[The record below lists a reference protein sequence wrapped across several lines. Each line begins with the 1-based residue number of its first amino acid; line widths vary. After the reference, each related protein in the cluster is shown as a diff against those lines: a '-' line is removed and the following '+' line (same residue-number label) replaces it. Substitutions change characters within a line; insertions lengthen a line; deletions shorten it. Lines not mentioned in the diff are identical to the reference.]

1 MIARAAGINPAATCH
16 FYVWW
21 YAQGM
26 NNTVALNITCPPGM
40 GDRKDRSPDPG
51 LEELL
56 ARWRREPDALIEI
69 LHAAQQLYGWLDRPL
84 LGRLAEE
91 LRLPPSLVYG
101 VASFYHGFR
110 LKPRG
115 HQTCTVCT
123 GTSCHLQGGSRLL
136 HELEK
141 HFGIQSGTTTAD
153 GSLTLERV
161 RCLGACGMA
170 PLVRIEHE
178 GDSSSFHEKMNHVQT
193 IRLLQEGIEGK
204 PDKGKPLSPVDIYGD
219 PRRRTVLKNCPG
231 TAPENL
237 ATARASGAYDALA
250 SAVQQMTPEE
260 VCRQITASGLRGRG
274 GAGFPTGRKWDL
286 VRAARGKRKFVVAN
300 GDEGDPGAFM
310 DRTLMECDPHRVLEG
325 MAIAGYAV
333 GAASGFVYVRGEYP
347 LAAHRLREAIEQAEK
362 ARVLGRNLFGTGFS
376 FKVRVRIG
384 AGAFVCGEETALI
397 ASIMGRRGQP
407 VIRPPYPA
415 QKGLWGHSTLI
426 NNVET
431 FGSIAA
437 IIGRGGDQFSMLGTP
452 GSSGTK
458 VFSISGD
465 VARVGVVE
473 VPLGTTVRELLSL
486 AGGVTGGRFK
496 AAQTGGASGGCI
508 PAGHIDLPIDYE
520 SLRDIGTIMGSGG
533 LVVLNDTRCMVD
545 TARFFMQFC
554 CDESCGKCTP
564 CRAGTRQALRILD
577 TVCAGQGDESDLD
590 QLEDLCRLMQETSL
604 CGLGMAAPTPVLST
618 LRWYREEYLA
628 HIREGCCPAG
638 VCSREDES

>member
-1 MIARAAGINPAATCH
+1 MNSKTTPH
-16 FYVWW
+16 F
-21 YAQGM
+21 APLSA
-26 NNTVALNITCPPGM
+26 NTRLDASAPFPC
-40 GDRKDRSPDPG
+40 
-51 LEELL
+51 LEALL
-56 ARWRREPDALIEI
+56 ARWKRDPDALIEI
-69 LHAAQQLYGWLDRPL
+69 LHAAQQCNGWLDRPL
-84 LGRLAEE
+84 LGHLAEE
-91 LRLPPSLVYG
+91 LKLPPSLVYG
-101 VASFYHGFR
+101 VASFYHSFR
-110 LKPRG
+110 LKP
-115 HQTCTVCT
+115 HSHHTCTVCT

-136 HELEK
+136 RKLEK
-141 HFGIQSGTTTAD
+141 HFAIHCGTATAD
-153 GSLTLERV
+153 NSLALEQV

-170 PLVRIEHE
+170 PLVRIDHE
-178 GDSSSFHEKMNHVQT
+178 SGRSGFHANMNLDQT
-193 IRLLQEGIEGK
+193 VSLLQDGMRRETDEGT
-204 PDKGKPLSPVDIYGD
+204 PLTPVDIFGD
-219 PRRRTVLKNCPG
+219 PRGRTVLENCSG
-231 TAPENL
+231 AVPENL
-237 ATARASGAYDALA
+237 STARAAGAAYGALA
-250 SAVQQMTPEE
+250 RAVQQMTPEE

-274 GAGFPTGRKWDL
+274 GAGYPTGRKWEL
-286 VRAARGKRKFVVAN
+286 VREARGKRKFVVAN

-347 LAAHRLREAIEQAEK
+347 LAARRLREAINQAEK
-362 ARVLGRNLFGTGFS
+362 VGVLGRNLFGTGFS
-376 FKVRVRIG
+376 FKVSVRIG
-384 AGAFVCGEETALI
+384 AGAFVCGEETALM

-415 QKGLWGHSTLI
+415 QKGLWGNSTLI

-437 IIGRGGDQFSMLGTP
+437 IISRGSEQFRALGTP
-452 GSSGTK
+452 GNSGTK

-473 VPLGTTVRELLSL
+473 VPLGTTVRELLTL
-486 AGGVTGGRFK
+486 AGGVTGGGFK

-508 PAGHIDLPIDYE
+508 SAGQMDLPIDYE

-564 CRAGTRQALRILD
+564 CRTGTHQALSILD
-577 TVCAGQGDESDLD
+577 AICAGRGEESDLQ
-590 QLEDLCRLMQETSL
+590 QLEELCRLMQETSL

-618 LRWYREEYLA
+618 LRWYRDEYLA
-628 HIREGCCPAG
+628 HIREGGCPAG
-638 VCSREDES
+638 VCGREAES